1 MGRDSSASA
10 GGARWL
16 GLLLLLATSSLC
28 SAVRDRT
35 GAFIGYSEAV
45 VPGYGMCSNKMD
57 NCEHEAAMNK
67 CLTDPFR
74 MRRLCPVSC
83 LVEPCVSQGSVLVSW
98 VASSCVP
105 GRSITVHRVLIEMV
119 SLLAVLDV
127 R

>member
-1 MGRDSSASA
+1 
-10 GGARWL
+10 
-16 GLLLLLATSSLC
+16 
-28 SAVRDRT
+28 
-35 GAFIGYSEAV
+35 
-45 VPGYGMCSNKMD
+45 
-57 NCEHEAAMNK
+57 MNK